1 MSVGEIAGLIAAIAA
16 VVFVALCAVPL
27 FKTGR
32 VLEELRL
39 TVRDLGHNT
48 VPILQELKGTVTATN
63 TEISKVALVTEDAST
78 ITRNVTVVT
87 DNAAKLSTIVS
98 ATLGGPLI
106 KGAAFIY
113 GVRSTVT
120 GGRTTPKRGAK

>member
-1 MSVGEIAGLIAAIAA
+1 MSVGEIAGLIAALAA

-39 TVRDLGHNT
+39 TIRDVGHNT

-63 TEISKVALVTEDAST
+63 DEISKVAVVTEDVTAV
-78 ITRNVTVVT
+78 TRNVTVVT
-87 DNAAKLSTIVS
+87 DNAAKLATVVN
-98 ATLGGPLI
+98 ATLGGPLV
-106 KGAAFIY
+106 KGAAFVY
-113 GVRSTVT
+113 GVRSAVS
-120 GGRTTPKRGAK
+120 GKKPAKRSAK

>member
-1 MSVGEIAGLIAAIAA
+1 MTVGEIAGLIAALAA

-39 TVRDLGHNT
+39 TIRDLGHET
-48 VPILQELKGTVTATN
+48 VPILTELKSTVSATN
-63 TEISKVALVTEDAST
+63 DEIGKVALVTEDVST
-78 ITRNVTVVT
+78 VTRNATVVSE
-87 DNAAKLSTIVS
+87 NAAKLTTIFT

-106 KGAAFIY
+106 KGAAFSY
-113 GVRSTVT
+113 GVRKAFASR
-120 GGRTTPKRGAK
+120 GSTPKRGTK